1 MPPKKRN
8 GRGRRSTKGYVLGKK
23 QAEKP
28 GKDHQLS
35 FYDPKCKY
43 HIKEKTLNIDP
54 MNTYSLQ
61 MSQMAWEKSEK

>member
-1 MPPKKRN
+1 MPAKKKN
-8 GRGRRSTKGYVLGKK
+8 GRGRGRGSTKGYVLGNK

-43 HIKEKTLNIDP
+43 YITWKK
-54 MNTYSLQ
+54 
-61 MSQMAWEKSEK
+61 KSVYFAKKKPTKNC